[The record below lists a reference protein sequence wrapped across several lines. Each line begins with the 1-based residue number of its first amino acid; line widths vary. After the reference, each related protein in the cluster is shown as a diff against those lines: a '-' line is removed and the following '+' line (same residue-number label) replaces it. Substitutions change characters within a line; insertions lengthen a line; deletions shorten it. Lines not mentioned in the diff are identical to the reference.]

1 MPGVNTVSYKAPSD
15 TFERFIQQDDGTQI
29 WGSGAAAG
37 DVILKRSG
45 AGQVT
50 LTGNLVSGAQTSPP
64 TVVAGTGYSA
74 MSVNAGSTDTAGAIT
89 WTSTAVG
96 PTNPLATV
104 TFGATHAAA
113 PKSIMLTAASTNA
126 SLSTAKL
133 YVVSSSATGFVIA
146 STGTDTAT
154 TQIWAYQ
161 VNF

>member
-50 LTGNLVSGAQTSPP
+50 LTGALIAGAQATAP
-64 TVVAGTGYSA
+64 TVTPGVGYSA
-74 MSVNAGSTDTAGAIT
+74 ASIAAGSTDTAGQVLF
-89 WTSTAVG
+89 TSTAVG
-96 PTNPLATV
+96 PTNPLATI
-104 TFGATHAAA
+104 TFGATHGAA
-113 PKSIMLTAASTNA
+113 PKSVTLTPANINAATN
-126 SLSTAKL
+126 TGKL
-133 YVVSSSATGFVIA
+133 YVVSSSATNFIIA
-146 STGTDTAT
+146 SQTTDSATAQVWNYT
-154 TQIWAYQ
+154 